1 MKQDANFPFDMSELV
16 ERYGIKRQSLLEYV
30 KNHITTLN
38 ESQVHARKFGKEW
51 KFDTVAVRRLD
62 ELRGYIGTAIA
73 VVEYESPEAV
83 RAREAEAELEQ
94 AKQRIEEL
102 QKELQEKD
110 KTIGLQVKLLADEK
124 ANSEQKLLLLT
135 SEAEAES
142 KKQATRIAELENEKA
157 TAEAES
163 KANLDRAMS
172 AEAKYKA
179 EINKGLIER
188 IKDWL
193 AR

>member
-1 MKQDANFPFDMSELV
+1 MKQGENYPFTMQDLV
-16 ERYGIKRQSLLEYV
+16 ERYGIKRQSLQEYI
-30 KNHITTLN
+30 KNHINTLN
-38 ESQVHARKFGKEW
+38 TDGVHARKFGKEW
-51 KFDTVAVRRLD
+51 KFDTVAVKRLD

-94 AKQRIEEL
+94 AKQLIEEL
-102 QKELQEKD
+102 QNQLQEKD

-163 KANLDRAMS
+163 KANWDRAMS

-179 EINKGLIER
+179 EINKGLLER

>member
-1 MKQDANFPFDMSELV
+1 MKQGENYPFTMQDLV
-16 ERYGIKRQSLLEYV
+16 ERYGIKRQSLQEYI

-38 ESQVHARKFGKEW
+38 EGGVHARKFGKEW
-51 KFDTVAVRRLD
+51 KFDVVAVNRLD

-83 RAREAEAELEQ
+83 RAREVEAELEQ

-102 QKELQEKD
+102 QKKLQEKD
-110 KTIGLQVKLLADEK
+110 RTIGLQVKLLADEK

-142 KKQATRIAELENEKA
+142 KKQVARIAELENEKA
-157 TAEAES
+157 IAEAES

-188 IKDWL
+188 VKDWFT
-193 AR
+193 R